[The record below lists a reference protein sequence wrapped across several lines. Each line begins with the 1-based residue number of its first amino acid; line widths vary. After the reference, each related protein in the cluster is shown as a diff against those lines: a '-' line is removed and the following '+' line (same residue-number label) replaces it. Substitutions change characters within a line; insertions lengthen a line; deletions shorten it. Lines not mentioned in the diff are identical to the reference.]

1 MNRKNHLLIVLTC
14 LNCVHTT
21 HAVEKSADT
30 QIITQDNGQESWDK
44 LEEQCKLQNLRIH
57 VGNITGNANRDAAI
71 QREKIMQKVYA
82 HNKDALLPDD
92 PLWSFYDELINIRR
106 DIVKDLRNLQPDD
119 SESFSWTG
127 LDTRF
132 NKKIEEWVDSGKMT
146 GLNVVEALREVKET
160 FPHWYSTGNV
170 PRLGLVL
177 DPANPRPIKDLVTAW
192 DQDRHF
198 LATKYPDIA
207 EQRRDLDRKLW
218 AHELNSSIKNEDR
231 WIGKIG
237 AGIPQLDESN
247 TQMGRDM
254 KETVLNTI
262 CDNLMGEDQDLKE
275 KTKTLLQQAPAL
287 NQMVFYSPE
296 D

>member
-106 DIVKDLRNLQPDD
+106 DIVKDLSNLPPDD
-119 SESFSWTG
+119 SKSFSWTG

-132 NKKIEEWVDSGKMT
+132 NKKIEEWVDSGKIKGIK
-146 GLNVVEALREVKET
+146 GLNVVEALKDVKQAFSYWEGAHGLSLDLALN
-160 FPHWYSTGNV
+160 PTGSWTT
-170 PRLGLVL
+170 
-177 DPANPRPIKDLVTAW
+177 KDQVTND

-247 TQMGRDM
+247 TQMG
-254 KETVLNTI
+254 
-262 CDNLMGEDQDLKE
+262 
-275 KTKTLLQQAPAL
+275 
-287 NQMVFYSPE
+287 
-296 D
+296 